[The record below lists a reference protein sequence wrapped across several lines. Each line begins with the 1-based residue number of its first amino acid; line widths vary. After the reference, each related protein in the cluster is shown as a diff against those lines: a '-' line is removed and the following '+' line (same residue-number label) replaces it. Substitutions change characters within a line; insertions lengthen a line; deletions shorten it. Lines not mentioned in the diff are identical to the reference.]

1 MDSKDVLKL
10 WEKKFVHNTGFVDS
24 LTDDQREAFNRA
36 PELIDI
42 CKFSDNQIKLAMVSA
57 YLNKTSKLKNIL
69 KILTELDPKISTM
82 INVPKKQKIY
92 DSSKSQIRK
101 KVSKSKRSEIKKNA
115 KRLSSYEKIAM
126 RKKNRKLTKER
137 VELADQKAKIKKNKE
152 LADISKRNLEEL
164 NLEKKKNLLEFGEE
178 LSNRQIKDLLKIDIP
193 GYEEAR
199 DHRFNRGPQDKDYT

>member
-1 MDSKDVLKL
+1 MDNKDILKL
-10 WEKKFVHNTGFVDS
+10 WEKKFVYDTGFVNS
-24 LTDDQREAFNRA
+24 LTDDQREAFHRA

-42 CKFSDNQIKLAMVSA
+42 CKFSDNQIKLAMMSA

-69 KILTELDPKISTM
+69 KILIDLDPKISTM
-82 INVPKKQKIY
+82 IDVPKKQKLY
-92 DSSKSQIRK
+92 DSSKSQMTK
-101 KVSKSKRSEIKKNA
+101 KISKSKRSKTKKNA
-115 KRLSSYEKIAM
+115 KRLSSYEKFAM
-126 RKKNRKLTKER
+126 RTKNRKLTKER

>member
-10 WEKKFVHNTGFVDS
+10 WEKKFVYNTGFVDS

-57 YLNKTSKLKNIL
+57 YLNRTSKLKNIL

-92 DSSKSQIRK
+92 DSSKSQITK

-115 KRLSSYEKIAM
+115 KRLSSYEKFAM
-126 RKKNRKLTKER
+126 RTKNRKLTKER
-137 VELADQKAKIKKNKE
+137 VELADQKAKIRRDKE
-152 LADISKRNLEEL
+152 LVDISKRNLEEL
-164 NLEKKKNLLEFGEE
+164 TLEKKKNLLEFGEE